1 MHLSGRVPRVRV
13 GGEHSG
19 AITMHSGV
27 PQGSIIGPLLFL
39 LFVDDLPDVFE
50 ALTLLFVVDG
60 ETMTRRTQKINVHSS
75 LTAALDWS
83 KEWDRPINLT
93 KCNYFT
99 IGQDLTLKVP
109 FSSISLAPPSPYP
122 N

>member
-1 MHLSGRVPRVRV
+1 MNLSGRVPRVHV
-13 GGEHSG
+13 CGEQSG
-19 AITMHSGV
+19 AITLYSGV

-39 LFVDDLPDVFE
+39 IFMDDLPDAFA

-60 ETMTRRTQKINVHSS
+60 ETMTRRTQKINLHSS

-83 KEWDRPINLT
+83 KKWDLPINLT

-99 IGQDLTLKVP
+99 ITQELPLKLP
-109 FSSISLAPPSPYP
+109 FSSYP